1 MNTQELHQL
10 LRQLHDELGKAA
22 ALDDESREL
31 LGVVARDIGALTEAR
46 EEASGH
52 VPGLERIAVR
62 FESDHPALSAVARQI
77 ADALAKAGI

>member
-10 LRQLHDELGKAA
+10 LRQLHVELGKSTS
-22 ALDDESREL
+22 LDDQSREL

-46 EEASGH
+46 AEASGH
-52 VPGLERIAVR
+52 VPALERLAVR
-62 FESDHPALSAVARQI
+62 FESDHPALSSVARQI